1 MNEPQPEPKRI
12 YATIIIGLLWLL
24 FLGIWLFFY
33 ASSYSII
40 QNIAVFIISLVVVG
54 ALIVPIWLP
63 WSFKQNKPLK

>member
-12 YATIIIGLLWLL
+12 YVTVIIGLLWML

-33 ASSYSII
+33 AASYSIL

-54 ALIVPIWLP
+54 AIITLLWLP
-63 WSFKQNKPLK
+63 WSFKNSN